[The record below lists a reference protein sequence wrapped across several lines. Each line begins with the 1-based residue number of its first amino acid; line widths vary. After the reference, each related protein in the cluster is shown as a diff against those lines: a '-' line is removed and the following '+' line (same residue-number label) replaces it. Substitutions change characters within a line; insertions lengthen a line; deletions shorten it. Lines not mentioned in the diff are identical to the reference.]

1 MKDSFLTQALIYLVA
16 SLVSVPLAKRF
27 GLGAVLGYLLAGIA
41 IGPSALHLVGHEG
54 HDVMHFAEF
63 GVVMMLFLVG
73 LELRPQLLWSM
84 RKSILGLG
92 GLQVLGTFGAV
103 AGIAV
108 AFGLGGKVGLALGM
122 IAAMS
127 STAIVLSSL
136 EERKLTGTEGGR
148 AAFAV
153 LLFQDISVI
162 PILAVFPLLRAKD
175 ALASEGMDGV
185 AQGRPGWQQALL
197 VLVAV
202 CVVVLGARYLLRF
215 VFRFLAETHLREVF
229 TVAALALVIGIAQ
242 LMEAV
247 GLSAALGT
255 FLAGVVLAESPYRH
269 QLEAD
274 IEPFKGILLGVFF
287 IAVGASID
295 FPLLLEMPLLLI
307 GSALGLLAIKGAV
320 LYALGRVFELGRP
333 ARWVFAFSLAQ
344 GGEFAFVLVS
354 FGVQNQ
360 VLPQSVA
367 SAVVLV
373 VALSMLLTPFM
384 FVALE
389 RFVLPALQVAK
400 EERAPDEIHEQ
411 HDVVMAG
418 YGRVG
423 QIVARI
429 LRASGF
435 QITVLDIDS
444 ELLEFVARMGVKVH
458 YGDASRL
465 DLLAAAGCAKA
476 KLFVLAI
483 DDTEKTLQIAQ
494 TVREHYPHLRLLV
507 RVKDRVELYKLRQA
521 GIEDVFR
528 ETYGTSVEIGGR
540 ALQALGFRAHRA
552 HRALGFWR
560 RGEERATEQLRE
572 AWVAGGDTY
581 IAAAR
586 TALEQQEAIMR
597 SEARGIDPDAGW
609 NNESLRADVLR
620 HSRPDTETE

>member
-1 MKDSFLTQALIYLVA
+1 MKDSFLTQALVYLVA

-41 IGPSALHLVGHEG
+41 IGPTGLHLVGHEG

-73 LELRPQLLWSM
+73 LELRPTLLWSM

-92 GLQVLGTFGAV
+92 GLQVLGTLAAV
-103 AGIAV
+103 CGIAI
-108 AFGLGGKVGLALGM
+108 AFGLETRVALALGM

-162 PILAVFPLLRAKD
+162 PILAVFPLLRPKGT
-175 ALASEGMDGV
+175 LAGLEGPG
-185 AQGRPGWQQALL
+185 AGRPGWQQALL

-202 CVVVLGARYLLRF
+202 AVVVLVARYVLRF
-215 VFRFLAETHLREVF
+215 VFRFLADTHLREVF

-242 LMEAV
+242 LMESV

-255 FLAGVVLAESPYRH
+255 FLAGVVLAESQYRH

-295 FPLLLEMPLLLI
+295 FPLLLRMPVLLI
-307 GSALGLLAIKGAV
+307 GSALALLAIKGTV
-320 LYALGRVFELGRP
+320 LYVLGRSFHLGRP

-354 FGVQNQ
+354 FGVQSQ
-360 VLPQSVA
+360 VLPQEVA
-367 SAVVLV
+367 NSIVLV

-389 RFVLPALQVAK
+389 RLVLPRLQTVEA
-400 EERAPDEIHEQ
+400 ERQPDEIHDR
-411 HDVVMAG
+411 HDVIMAG

-435 QITVLDIDS
+435 QITVLDIDA
-444 ELLEFVARMGVKVH
+444 ELLDFVQRMGVKVH
-458 YGDASRL
+458 YGDASRP

-483 DDTEKTLQIAQ
+483 DDAEKTLQIAEA
-494 TVREHYPHLRLLV
+494 VREHYPRLKLLV

-521 GIEDVFR
+521 GVEHVFR
-528 ETYGTSVEIGGR
+528 ETYGSAVEIGEQALR
-540 ALQALGFRAHRA
+540 ALGYRAHRA
-552 HRALGFWR
+552 HRAVSFWR
-560 RGEERATEQLRE
+560 RNEETATEKLRE
-572 AWVAGGDTY
+572 AWVEGTDTY

-586 TALEQQEAIMR
+586 TALEQQETIMR
-597 SEARGIDPDAGW
+597 REAQGVDADAGW

-620 HSRPDTETE
+620 HSVPDID